1 MLKCKDD
8 FLSSSGLTGG
18 SRIWIPRSR
27 GCVAITLKWNIVIL
41 NEVKNLIESI
51 PYKTEILRLKPQND
65 IATQPPSRG
74 MTLVVI
80 ESNPLNYKITFQFNN
95 SLTPISQE

>member
-1 MLKCKDD
+1 M
-8 FLSSSGLTGG
+8 
-18 SRIWIPRSR
+18 
-27 GCVAITLKWNIVIL
+27 
-41 NEVKNLIESI
+41 KNLTKSMR
-51 PYKTEILRLKPQND
+51 YKTEILRLKPQND
-65 IATQPPSRG
+65 IAAQPPSRG